1 MMEEEQEMTTQ
12 QTGQPSQRTQQ
23 TDEAMQEQDTAPP
36 GFITPRR
43 PAMHL
48 PKLRWQLILAISVF
62 YFGLSF
68 QGTALGLII
77 LPSQVLKMVGD
88 VQKGEALA
96 FVLIPGAFASLLVNP
111 FFGMLSDQMRG
122 RLAAWGRRRPYIL
135 AGTLVSAGGL
145 IWMAMARDIASLAVA
160 NVLVQLASNA
170 AQAPFHALLP
180 DLVPQEQRGLVSGV
194 MGLLTVS
201 GTIGG
206 AIIAGLFL
214 DATQPPAMYQ
224 RGLWLAYGISIAV
237 LVACMLI
244 TIVSVRE
251 RMTASARIAA
261 PEAERAVAIPSLA
274 VQRRRRPW
282 LTRSTL
288 LNIVG
293 TLAIAGVAWAAMTVW
308 NGLHLTGLQ
317 ISDDGKQVIL
327 EVIAT
332 IGILRLFDF
341 HPRRDPDFAWV
352 LLTRLVMML
361 GISTIQTFL
370 FFYMRD
376 AVGTPHPEQQTTNFV
391 IIISLTSLISAVG
404 AGWLSDRY
412 GRKRMV
418 YLSGGV
424 MALVSLIFIVTHALP
439 MVLAAG
445 GLFGLGYGAYLCV
458 DWALVADVLPSQQD
472 FARDMGVWNIANALP
487 RVIAPVVAG
496 PLIDT
501 FARLHQPVLGFQLLF
516 AVTMVYCLLGTV
528 TVRYIRGV
536 KR

>member
-1 MMEEEQEMTTQ
+1 MTTQ
-12 QTGQPSQRTQQ
+12 QTGQPSKSTQHA
-23 TDEAMQEQDTAPP
+23 DEAMQEQDTAPT
-36 GFITPRR
+36 GFITARR
-43 PAMHL
+43 RALHL
-48 PKLRWQLILAISVF
+48 PKLRWQHILAISVF
-62 YFGLSF
+62 YFGLNF
-68 QGTALGLII
+68 QGAALGLII

-96 FVLIPGAFASLLVNP
+96 VVLIPGAFAALLANP

-135 AGTLVSAGGL
+135 VGTLVSAGGL
-145 IWMAMARDIASLAVA
+145 IWMATARDMASLAVA
-160 NVLVQLASNA
+160 NVIVQLASNA

-180 DLVPQEQRGLVSGV
+180 DLVPQEQRGLASGV
-194 MGLLTVS
+194 MGLLAIS
-201 GTIGG
+201 GNIGG
-206 AIIAGLFL
+206 VIIAGLFL
-214 DATQPPAMYQ
+214 DATQPLATYQ
-224 RGLWLAYGISIAV
+224 QGLWLAYGIIIAV

-244 TIVSVRE
+244 TIASVRE
-251 RMTASARIAA
+251 RMTASARIGA
-261 PEAERAVAIPSLA
+261 PEAERVGAIPPLP
-274 VQRRRRPW
+274 VGRRRRSWIP
-282 LTRSTL
+282 RSTL
-288 LNIVG
+288 LTIVG
-293 TLAIAGVAWAAMTVW
+293 TLAVAGVARAVLTGW
-308 NGLHLTGLQ
+308 NGLHLGGLQ
-317 ISDDGKQVIL
+317 ISGDGQQVIL
-327 EVIAT
+327 EGIVT
-332 IGILRLFDF
+332 LGILRLFDF

-376 AVGTPHPEQQTTNFV
+376 AVGVPHPEQQTTNFV
-391 IIISLTSLISAVG
+391 IIVSLTSLISAVG

-424 MALVSLIFIVTHALP
+424 MALVGLIFIVTHSLP

-445 GLFGLGYGAYLCV
+445 GILGLGYGAYFCV

-472 FARDMGVWNIANALP
+472 FARDIGIWNIANALP

-516 AVTMVYCLLGTV
+516 AVAIVYCLLGTV

>member
-1 MMEEEQEMTTQ
+1 MMEEEQGMTTQ
-12 QTGQPSQRTQQ
+12 QTGQPSKSTKHA
-23 TDEAMQEQDTAPP
+23 DEAMKEQDTAPT
-36 GFITPRR
+36 GFITARR

-48 PKLRWQLILAISVF
+48 PRLRWQHILAISIF
-62 YFGLSF
+62 GFGLSF

-96 FVLIPGAFASLLVNP
+96 VVLIPGAFASLLANP

-122 RLAAWGRRRPYIL
+122 RFAAWGRRRPYIL
-135 AGTLVSAGGL
+135 VGTLVSAGGL
-145 IWMAMARDIASLAVA
+145 LWMATAQDIASLAVA
-160 NVLVQLASNA
+160 NVIVSLSSNA
-170 AQAPFHALLP
+170 ARAPFSALLP

-194 MGLLTVS
+194 MGLFALS
-201 GTIGG
+201 GTIAGV
-206 AIIAGLFL
+206 IIAGLFL
-214 DATQPPAMYQ
+214 DATQPLARYQ
-224 RGLWLAYGISIAV
+224 QGLWLAYGIIIAV
-237 LVACMLI
+237 LVALMLI

-251 RMTASARIAA
+251 HTIASAHIAA
-261 PEAERAVAIPSLA
+261 QEAEHAAAIPSLT

-282 LTRSTL
+282 MTRSTL

-293 TLAIAGVAWAAMTVW
+293 TLAIAGVAWAAMMIW

-317 ISDDGKQVIL
+317 ISDDGKQVIV

-376 AVGTPHPEQQTTNFV
+376 AVGAPHPEQQTTNFV
-391 IIISLTSLISAVG
+391 ILVSLTSLISAVG
-404 AGWLSDRY
+404 AGWLSDHY

-418 YLSGGV
+418 YISGGL
-424 MALVSLIFIVTHALP
+424 MALVGLLFIVTHSLP

-445 GLFGLGYGAYLCV
+445 GILGLAYGAYFCV
-458 DWALVADVLPSQQD
+458 DGALVADVLPSQQD
-472 FARDMGVWNIANALP
+472 FARDIGVWNIANALP
-487 RVIAPVVAG
+487 RVLAPVVAG

-501 FARLHQPVLGFQLLF
+501 FTRLHQPVLGFQFLF
-516 AVTMVYCLLGTV
+516 AVAIVYCLIGTV